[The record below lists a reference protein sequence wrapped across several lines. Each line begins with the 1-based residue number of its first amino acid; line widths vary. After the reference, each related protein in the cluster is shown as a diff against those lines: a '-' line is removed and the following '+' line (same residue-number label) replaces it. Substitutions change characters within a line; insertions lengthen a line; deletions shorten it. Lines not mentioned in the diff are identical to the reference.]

1 MSDRSNVLIHASYVV
16 EYRLRARDIPS
27 TRHVGEEN
35 RQRRLHKAWDP
46 INNSWWS
53 TETFHVTL
61 MLARAIGN

>member
-35 RQRRLHKAWDP
+35 RQRRLHKA
-46 INNSWWS
+46 
-53 TETFHVTL
+53 
-61 MLARAIGN
+61 